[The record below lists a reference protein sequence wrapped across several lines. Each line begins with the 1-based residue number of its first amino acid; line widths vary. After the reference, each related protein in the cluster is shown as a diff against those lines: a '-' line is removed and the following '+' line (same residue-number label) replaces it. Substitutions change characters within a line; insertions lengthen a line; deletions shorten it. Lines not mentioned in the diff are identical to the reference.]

1 MDKIKNQI
9 RIFGI
14 IYLVIFGIMTLAGL
28 FCGSKIVEFT
38 GFMFLASTFLPFPA
52 DTYILYS
59 SKFFTPAFIGVVGGL
74 INAAAVIFEKYFVK
88 LLIKHG
94 EFYKFVVFFNED
106 RFTKF
111 INKRMF
117 LFLFVSA
124 FSFIP
129 FEPFRFIA
137 IIEEYD
143 DKKYF
148 LSTFLGRGL
157 RYGMLAIIGNEML
170 KYNWLTAVV
179 LISLVVFFF
188 QKYRLYK
195 KNKGIPFKSKSNIKK
210 Y

>member
-1 MDKIKNQI
+1 MDKRNKHI

-14 IYLVIFGIMTLAGL
+14 TYLVIFGIMTLVGF
-28 FCGSKIVEFT
+28 FCGSKIIEFI
-38 GFMFLASTFLPFPA
+38 GFMFLACTFLPFPA

-59 SKFFTPAFIGVVGGL
+59 SKFFTSAFIGVVGGL
-74 INAAAVIFEKYFVK
+74 INAAAVIAEKYFVK
-88 LLIKHG
+88 LLIKYK
-94 EFYKFVVFFNED
+94 EFDTFVDFFNED

-117 LFLFVSA
+117 LFLFLSA
-124 FSFIP
+124 LSFIP

-137 IIEEYD
+137 IIEGYD

-157 RYGMLAIIGNEML
+157 RYGILAIIGNEML
-170 KYNWLTAVV
+170 KYNWLTTVV

-188 QKYRLYK
+188 QKYRMYK
-195 KNKGIPFKSKSNIKK
+195 KKRKNKILPPVGFS
-210 Y
+210 